1 MNYLIRILVEMVK
14 MPTHSMALRFIILSS
29 FWLALS
35 SAHADWGTT
44 VTADDRNVNLGPKLE
59 WIEDSTN
66 EITFGQVRQ
75 LPKSS
80 FTNGSQYTFNK
91 GYTSSGY
98 WLRFRLNFPKELI
111 NSPWLLEIPF
121 PLLDYVALYSPDKNN
136 DYSVIYTGDRSPFS
150 QRDLDTTDFVFRLKP
165 EQKSNVYYLHV
176 KTKDSLQVPLHLWSI
191 DHFPKHNSYVSG
203 MQGIYFGIMIVMI
216 LYNLFIY
223 LSIRERSYLYYIS
236 YITTFTLFQA
246 SIQGYA
252 FEHLWPN
259 QTNWANIS
267 IPFLGVLSLFFASL
281 FARCILQTHLLIPRF
296 DKGLIL
302 TATALFFTLPLVLF
316 AHYDI
321 GIIAALI
328 CTFVFFNL
336 VLVIACLAAIKGNR
350 TAKVFVIAWGI
361 FLISGVISMLGAVNI
376 LPIEY
381 ASQVAL
387 QVGSA
392 IEVILLSMAL
402 ADRINLIEK
411 EKVEI
416 ESKSREILL
425 QANVQLEN
433 SNRLKDEFIATI
445 SHEIRTPMNGVLGSA
460 QLLLDTNPDENQSL
474 YIDTINRSGQ
484 TLLEILNNILDYS
497 KIEADKLELEPVE
510 FNLEEMINECA
521 DFFSVPASQ
530 NNIKLFVRIHR
541 NTPKRI
547 ISDPV
552 RFKQILLNLI
562 SNAFKFTSRGQVV
575 INVQLAENSND
586 QLYIEVEDSGCG
598 LTYDQQN
605 MLFQPFVQV
614 DASSSR
620 EKGGTGLGLAISK
633 KLTRLM
639 QGNIGVHSLPGK
651 GATFWFTAAIKVTE
665 KEDNNRFICD
675 KSVCLLLSS
684 HYQETLIKEQLQDWE
699 IKIASRHMLKYDT
712 EINVISDNANLPEL
726 LDLGV
731 PAQNIIIISDNPHKF
746 DDAVHVVMSPITPQ
760 KLRHALRSCN
770 SLLLKSSI
778 LDKQRKEEKKTPDFS
793 HLRVLAVDD
802 NAVNR
807 MIIKKMLSKYK
818 VEADIAVGGLD
829 SMELIREQKK
839 RYDLILMDIEM
850 PVKDGY
856 QTTDDIRKY
865 ECEQNLEPC
874 KIVAVSA
881 HSMKES
887 RGKALIS
894 GMDDFLS
901 KPIDQNILI
910 DILTITHA
918 RSSTPK

>member
-1 MNYLIRILVEMVK
+1 MV
-14 MPTHSMALRFIILSS
+14 MMFTHSIAQRFIFLLSG
-29 FWLALS
+29 WLIFS
-35 SAHADWGTT
+35 SAQASWGTT
-44 VTADDRNVNLGPKLE
+44 VAADDTHLNLGPDIE
-59 WIEDSTN
+59 WIEDNTN
-66 EITFGQVRQ
+66 QLTFETIRQ
-75 LPKSS
+75 LPQSS
-80 FTNGSQYTFNK
+80 FTRGTQYTFNK

-98 WLRFRLNFPKELI
+98 WLRFRLNIPAELI
-111 NSPWLLEIPF
+111 DNPWLLEIPF
-121 PLLDYVALYSPDKNN
+121 PLLDYVALYSPDKN
-136 DYSVIYTGDRSPFS
+136 DKYSVIYTGDRSPFS
-150 QRDLDTTDFVFRLKP
+150 QRNFDTTDFVFKLEP
-165 EQKSNVYYLHV
+165 SQKSSIYYLHV
-176 KTKDSLQVPLHLWSI
+176 KTKDSLQVPLHLWHV
-191 DHFPKHNSYVSG
+191 DHFPKHNAYISG
-203 MQGIYFGIMIVMI
+203 LQGLYFGIMIVMI

-223 LSIRERSYLYYIS
+223 LSVRERSYLYYII
-236 YITTFTLFQA
+236 YISTFTLFQA
-246 SIQGYA
+246 SIQGYS
-252 FEHLWPN
+252 FEYFWPN
-259 QTNWANIS
+259 QTSWANIS

-281 FARCILQTHLLIPRF
+281 FARNILQTHLLIPEL
-296 DKGLIL
+296 DKGLIII
-302 TATALFFTLPLVLF
+302 AASLFCTLPLVLF
-316 AHYDI
+316 ANYDI
-321 GIIAALI
+321 GILAALV
-328 CTFVFFNL
+328 CTFIFFNF
-336 VLVIACLAAIKGNR
+336 VLITACLAAFKGNR
-350 TAKVFVIAWGI
+350 TAKVFVVAWAI

-387 QVGSA
+387 QIGSA
-392 IEVILLSMAL
+392 IEVILLSLAL

-416 ESKSREILL
+416 EAKSRETLI
-425 QANVQLEN
+425 QANLQLEN

-460 QLLLDTNPDENQSL
+460 QLLLDTHPDENQTL

-497 KIEADKLELEPVE
+497 KIEADKLKLEPVE
-510 FNLEEMINECA
+510 FDLEDMVNECA
-521 DFFSVPASQ
+521 NFFSIQASQ
-530 NNIKLFVRIHR
+530 NNIKLFVRIHQ
-541 NTPKRI
+541 NAPKRI

-575 INVQLAENSND
+575 IHVQLAENSSD

-598 LTYDQQN
+598 LTYEQQN

-633 KLTRLM
+633 KLTKLM

-651 GATFWFTAAIKVTE
+651 GATFWFTASIKVIE
-665 KEDNNRFICD
+665 KENNNHFNSD
-675 KSVCLLLSS
+675 KSVCLSLSS
-684 HYQETLIKEQLQDWE
+684 HYQETLIQEQLQDWNV
-699 IKIASRHMLKYDT
+699 KIISRHMLKYDN

-726 LDLGV
+726 LNLGI
-731 PAQNIIIISDNPHKF
+731 PAQNIIIISDSSRKI
-746 DDAVHVVMSPITPQ
+746 DKAVHVINSPITPQ
-760 KLRHALRSCN
+760 KLRHALRSCHPTHSVS
-770 SLLLKSSI
+770 SLL
-778 LDKQRKEEKKTPDFS
+778 EEQQQQEVVTHDFS
-793 HLRVLAVDD
+793 QLRVLAVDD

-818 VEADIAVGGLD
+818 VEADIVVGGLD
-829 SMELIREQKK
+829 AMEFIRDKKK

-856 QTTDDIRKY
+856 QTTDDIRQY
-865 ECEQNLEPC
+865 EQEQNLEPC

-910 DILTITHA
+910 DILTITQA
-918 RSSTPK
+918 QSTTPG

>member
-1 MNYLIRILVEMVK
+1 MVT
-14 MPTHSMALRFIILSS
+14 MLTHSIAPRIIIILS
-29 FWLALS
+29 FWLTALS
-35 SAHADWGTT
+35 VHANWGST
-44 VTADDRNVNLGPKLE
+44 VTAESIHINLGPNIE
-59 WIEDSTN
+59 WIEDDTN
-66 EITFGQVRQ
+66 LLTFNQVRQ
-75 LPKSS
+75 LPQETFKQ
-80 FTNGSQYTFNK
+80 GSQYTFNK

-98 WLRFRLNFPKELI
+98 WLRFRLNIPTELI
-111 NSPWLLEIPF
+111 DSPWLLEIPF
-121 PLLDYVALYSPDKNN
+121 PLLDYVALYSPDKNDN
-136 DYSVIYTGDRSPFS
+136 YSVIYTGDRSPFS
-150 QRDLDTTDFVFRLKP
+150 QRDLETTDFVFKLKP
-165 EQKSNVYYLHV
+165 AQENNVYYLHV
-176 KTKDSLQVPLHLWSI
+176 KTKDSLQVPIHLWHV
-191 DHFPKHNSYVSG
+191 DHFPKHNAYISG
-203 MQGIYFGIMIVMI
+203 LQGIYFGIMIVMI

-223 LSIRERSYLYYIS
+223 LSVRERSYLYYIS
-236 YITTFTLFQA
+236 YISTFTLFQA
-246 SIQGYA
+246 SIQGFA
-252 FEHLWPN
+252 FEYLWPN

-281 FARCILQTHLLIPRF
+281 FARSILQTHLLIPKL
-296 DKGLIL
+296 DKGLVMI
-302 TATALFFTLPLVLF
+302 ATALFCTLPLVLF
-316 AHYDI
+316 ARYGI

-328 CTFVFFNL
+328 CTFIFFNF
-336 VLVIACLAAIKGNR
+336 VLMTACMAAFKGNR
-350 TAKVFVIAWGI
+350 TAKVFVVAWAI

-387 QVGSA
+387 QIGSA

-416 ESKSREILL
+416 EAKSREILL
-425 QANVQLEN
+425 QANIQLEN

-460 QLLLDTNPDENQSL
+460 QLLLDTQPDENQTL

-510 FNLEEMINECA
+510 FELEQMVNECA
-521 DFFSVPASQ
+521 DFFSVLASQ
-530 NNIKLFVRIHR
+530 NNIKLFVRMHA
-541 NTPKRI
+541 NAPKRI

-575 INVQLAENSND
+575 VSVQLAENSSD
-586 QLYIEVEDSGCG
+586 LLYIEVEDSGCG
-598 LTYDQQN
+598 LTYEQQN

-633 KLTRLM
+633 RLTRLM
-639 QGNIGVHSLPGK
+639 QGDIGVHSLPGK
-651 GATFWFTAAIKVTE
+651 GATFWFTASVKVIE
-665 KEDNNRFICD
+665 KESNRFSRD
-675 KSVCLLLSS
+675 KSICLLLSS
-684 HYQETLIKEQLQDWE
+684 NYQESLIQEQLQDWKV
-699 IKIASRHMLKYDT
+699 KIISRNMLKYDN

-726 LDLGV
+726 LSLGI
-731 PAQNIIIISDNPHKF
+731 PPQNIIIISDSQHRINEH
-746 DDAVHVVMSPITPQ
+746 VHIITSPITPQ
-760 KLRHALRSCN
+760 KLRHALRSCDA
-770 SLLLKSSI
+770 LLSKPNLVDNQQKT
-778 LDKQRKEEKKTPDFS
+778 EKNTPAFS
-793 HLRVLAVDD
+793 QLRVLAVDD
-802 NAVNR
+802 NGVNR
-807 MIIKKMLSKYK
+807 MIIKKMLSKYE

-829 SMELIREQKK
+829 AMEFIREQKK

-856 QTTDDIRKY
+856 QTTDDIRQY
-865 ECEQNLEPC
+865 EREHDLSPC

-887 RGKALIS
+887 RGKALLS

-910 DILTITHA
+910 DVLTMTQA
-918 RSSTPK
+918 QSSTPQ

>member
-1 MNYLIRILVEMVK
+1 MVTMPAHSIAVRI
-14 MPTHSMALRFIILSS
+14 IILLSCM
-29 FWLALS
+29 LTLS
-35 SAHADWGTT
+35 SVQADWGTT
-44 VTADDRNVNLGPKLE
+44 VTAGDSHINLGPQIE

-66 EITFGQVRQ
+66 QLTFKQVQQ
-75 LPKSS
+75 LPKSA
-80 FTNGSQYTFNK
+80 FTNASKYTFNK

-98 WLRFRLNFPKELI
+98 WLRFRLNFSEELI
-111 NSPWLLEIPF
+111 DSPWLLEIPF
-121 PLLDYVALYSPDKNN
+121 PLLDYVALYSPDKHN
-136 DYSVIYTGDRSPFS
+136 DYDVFYTGDRSPFS
-150 QRDLDTTDFVFRLKP
+150 QRDLNTTDFVFKLRP
-165 EQKSNVYYLHV
+165 QQENNVYYLHV

-191 DHFPKHNSYVSG
+191 DHFPKHNSYISG
-203 MQGIYFGIMIVMI
+203 MQGMYFGIMIVMI

-223 LSIRERSYLYYIS
+223 LSVRERSYLCYIS

-246 SIQGYA
+246 SIQGYG
-252 FEHLWPN
+252 FEYLWPN
-259 QTNWANIS
+259 HTNWANIS

-281 FARCILQTHLLIPRF
+281 FARSILQTHLLIPRF
-296 DKGLIL
+296 DKGLVL
-302 TATALFFTLPLVLF
+302 TATGLFFTLPLVLF

-321 GIIAALI
+321 GILAALF

-336 VLVIACLAAIKGNR
+336 VLVIACFAAYKGNR
-350 TAKVFVIAWGI
+350 TAKVFVIAWAI
-361 FLISGVISMLGAVNI
+361 FLMSGVISMLGAINV

-402 ADRINLIEK
+402 ADRINLIEQ

-416 ESKSREILL
+416 EAKSREILL

-510 FNLEEMINECA
+510 FDLEEMINECA
-521 DFFSVPASQ
+521 DFFSIPANQ

-541 NTPKRI
+541 NAPRRI

-575 INVQLAENSND
+575 IHVQLEENSKN
-586 QLYIEVEDSGCG
+586 LLHIEVEDSGCG
-598 LTYDQQN
+598 LTYEQQN
-605 MLFQPFVQV
+605 LLFQPFVQV

-651 GATFWFTAAIKVTE
+651 GATFWFTALIKVTE
-665 KEDNNRFICD
+665 KEDHSRFICD
-675 KSVCLLLSS
+675 KSVCLLLSNQ
-684 HYQETLIKEQLQDWE
+684 YQETLVKEQLQDWD
-699 IKIASRHMLKYDT
+699 IKIASRHMLKYDA
-712 EINVISDNANLPEL
+712 EINVISDNANLPKLLEL
-726 LDLGV
+726 GIPV
-731 PAQNIIIISDNPHKF
+731 QNIIIISDSQHKM
-746 DDAVHVVMSPITPQ
+746 DDAIHTITSPITPQ
-760 KLRHALRSCN
+760 KLRHALRSCQ
-770 SLLLKSSI
+770 SLLLKSSM
-778 LDKQRKEEKKTPDFS
+778 LDQQKKQEKKRPDFS

-807 MIIKKMLSKYK
+807 MIIKKMLQKYK
-818 VEADIAVGGLD
+818 IEADIAVGGLD
-829 SMELIREQKK
+829 SMTLIRDQEK

-856 QTTDDIRKY
+856 QTTDDIRNY
-865 ECEQNLEPC
+865 ERENNLEPC

-910 DILTITHA
+910 DILTITVA
-918 RSSTPK
+918 RSSTPKQPYDPI